1 MAVEKKGEEDDDNKT
16 IHTANMWNLLANKLE
31 LTLIK
36 TANKNK
42 NGFINKIYVHIM
54 CYT

>member
-1 MAVEKKGEEDDDNKT
+1 M
-16 IHTANMWNLLANKLE
+16 ANKLE

-54 CYT
+54 CYTYSSVSRIEVEAAMFTKLYNRKH